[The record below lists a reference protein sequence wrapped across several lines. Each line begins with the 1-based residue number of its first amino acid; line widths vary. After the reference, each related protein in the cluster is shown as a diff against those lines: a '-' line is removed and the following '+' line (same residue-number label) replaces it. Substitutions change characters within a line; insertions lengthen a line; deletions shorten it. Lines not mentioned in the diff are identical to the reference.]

1 MGRLQDHQHG
11 RNSGGS
17 TSRIAKIVVSC
28 FNSSHY
34 QGVGFPFLS
43 YLWQPDIEIH
53 HVREV
58 REPKVM
64 GQFLAGL
71 QINRGREREV
81 LLSQVNALL
90 FYLLLRIYNFYLD
103 YTFKRQLLCF

>member
-1 MGRLQDHQHG
+1 MYGQED
-11 RNSGGS
+11 
-17 TSRIAKIVVSC
+17 SRIININKTMEDL
-28 FNSSHY
+28 

-71 QINRGREREV
+71 QINRGFRREV
-81 LLSQVNALL
+81 LLSQVTNTTTTSLQSKFHL
-90 FYLLLRIYNFYLD
+90 EKYNE
-103 YTFKRQLLCF
+103 

>member
-1 MGRLQDHQHG
+1 MYGQED
-11 RNSGGS
+11 
-17 TSRIAKIVVSC
+17 SRIININKTMEDL
-28 FNSSHY
+28 

-71 QINRGREREV
+71 QINRGVRREV
-81 LLSQVNALL
+81 LLSQV
-90 FYLLLRIYNFYLD
+90 
-103 YTFKRQLLCF
+103 T

>member
-1 MGRLQDHQHG
+1 MYWQED
-11 RNSGGS
+11 
-17 TSRIAKIVVSC
+17 SRIININKTMEDL
-28 FNSSHY
+28 

-71 QINRGREREV
+71 QINRGVRREV
-81 LLSQVNALL
+81 LLSQV
-90 FYLLLRIYNFYLD
+90 
-103 YTFKRQLLCF
+103 T